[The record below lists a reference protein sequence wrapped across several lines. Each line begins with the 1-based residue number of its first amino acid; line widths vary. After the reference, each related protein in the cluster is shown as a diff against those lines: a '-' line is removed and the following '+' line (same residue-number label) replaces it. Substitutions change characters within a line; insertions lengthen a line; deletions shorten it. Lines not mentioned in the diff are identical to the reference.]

1 MQNKS
6 EHISDE
12 DLYKILN
19 GTLILRERYNGENN
33 LDYIINS
40 CIPFIVQY
48 EELLLSKMDA
58 ILSDVDVKSTL
69 AKSPATTSNVNDRL
83 RYIKNIIFANGE
95 DRTTTD

>member
-1 MQNKS
+1 
-6 EHISDE
+6 
-12 DLYKILN
+12 
-19 GTLILRERYNGENN
+19 
-33 LDYIINS
+33 
-40 CIPFIVQY
+40 
-48 EELLLSKMDA
+48 MDA